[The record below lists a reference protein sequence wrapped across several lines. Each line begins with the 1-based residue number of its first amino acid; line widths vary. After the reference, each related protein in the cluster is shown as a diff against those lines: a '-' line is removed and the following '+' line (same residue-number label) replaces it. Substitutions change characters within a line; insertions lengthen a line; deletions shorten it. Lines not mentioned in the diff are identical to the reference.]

1 MAPLKLPAVKSK
13 AKGKAKQLHID
24 YATLD
29 SARASAPADW
39 SAEAWLEEGTRQ
51 EEQGERYQVGPKAA
65 RHLWNA
71 LTCYRLAATTREFA
85 FDARYNAARVS
96 HALGADHLNPPECLE
111 ALQAARHGYRQAL
124 AVASQEEGATAR
136 IDALYNLAQ
145 ADATLLAQLQAGIV
159 APTPDRTE
167 TEKELARE
175 AKELFSEVERLQRVE
190 LERYQNTSGG
200 GGGGGGGG
208 DDTVD
213 LSSDDG
219 PDQLEVEGGD
229 GAVETSVQVT
239 AIVTPRLVIDT
250 VLASI
255 SFDMQLSESSLA
267 DPETDSQLRQ
277 SAVDAFSRAM
287 ELRAVVA
294 AQEGEHEIA
303 DLDFELA
310 VHEIEIMTTWSSA
323 AAAAADVGPR
333 LDQLVATTAEGGP
346 LPSRQIDALSLLA
359 DYLVDEAFPPKT
371 SPSPDESNSLTTTA
385 TLERALTAY
394 QRAASLLSNRLSP
407 PKHIPA
413 LQLPSLLS
421 ANLASQAQVHL
432 VAHLVGLSSSGVS
445 LSHLDEAQRL
455 SIEAIAAAKPPVV
468 LSVASFSS
476 SSSTTANTASPS
488 SLPPVSAI
496 RPPGANDART
506 DWTTLAA
513 VRTGFFTLLRVRYYY
528 ACAAAE
534 SASSL
539 LLRDQLKARTW
550 GEWSALG
557 LAKGRDGGGG
567 ARNGDGLAALKRS
580 EVGWWLNEIDE
591 DAVAKVVGAEVTQ
604 AERAWWASLAP

>member
-13 AKGKAKQLHID
+13 AKGGKGKAKQLHID

-65 RHLWNA
+65 RHLLNA

-111 ALQAARHGYRQAL
+111 ALQAARKGYREAL
-124 AVASQEEGATAR
+124 AIAPPEEATAR

-145 ADATLLAQLQAGIV
+145 ADASLLAQLDAGIV
-159 APTPDRTE
+159 PPTPDRTE

-175 AKELFSEVERLQRVE
+175 AKELFSEVERLQRIE
-190 LERYQNTSGG
+190 LERHQNTS
-200 GGGGGGGG
+200 GG

-213 LSSDDG
+213 VSSDDG
-219 PDQLEVEGGD
+219 PDQLEVDGGD
-229 GAVETSVQVT
+229 GGVEASVQVT
-239 AIVTPRLVIDT
+239 AIVTPRLVLDT

-255 SFDMQLSESSLA
+255 SFDIQLSESSLA
-267 DPETDSQLRQ
+267 DPETDSHLRQ

-287 ELRAVVA
+287 HLRAVVA

-310 VHEIEIMTTWSSA
+310 VHQIEIMTTWSSSLA
-323 AAAAADVGPR
+323 AAEEVGPK
-333 LDQLVATTAEGGP
+333 LDQLVATTAEGGS

-359 DYLVDEAFPPKT
+359 DFLVDEAFPPKT
-371 SPSPDESNSLTTTA
+371 SAAQDESNTSTATA

-432 VAHLVGLSSSGVS
+432 VAHLLMLSSGVS
-445 LSHLDEAQRL
+445 SHLDEAQRL
-455 SIEAIAAAKPPVV
+455 SLEAIAAAKPPVV
-468 LSVASFSS
+468 LSVPTFSS
-476 SSSTTANTASPS
+476 SSPTAATTASP

-496 RPPGANDART
+496 RPSGGANDART

-513 VRTGFFTLLRVRYYY
+513 VRTGFFTLLRVRYY
-528 ACAAAE
+528 ACTVLASAE
-534 SASSL
+534 PASL
-539 LLRDQLKARTW
+539 LLRDQLKARAW

-557 LAKGRDGGGG
+557 LAQGRDGGGAG
-567 ARNGDGLAALKRS
+567 EDGLAALKRS
-580 EVGWWLNEIDE
+580 EVSWWLNEIGE
-591 DAVAKVVGAEVTQ
+591 DAVANVVGAEVTQ

>member
-13 AKGKAKQLHID
+13 VKGSKGKGKAKQLHID
-24 YATLD
+24 YATLA

-65 RHLWNA
+65 RHLLNA
-71 LTCYRLAATTREFA
+71 LTCYRLAAAAAATTEPEREFA

-111 ALQAARHGYRQAL
+111 ALQAARKGYREAL
-124 AVASQEEGATAR
+124 AVAPQEEATAR

-145 ADATLLAQLQAGIV
+145 ADASLLAQLQAGIV
-159 APTPDRTE
+159 PPTPDRTE

-175 AKELFSEVERLQRVE
+175 AKELFSEVERLQRIE
-190 LERYQNTSGG
+190 LERYQQNNGG
-200 GGGGGGGG
+200 
-208 DDTVD
+208 DTVD
-213 LSSDDG
+213 LSSDG
-219 PDQLEVEGGD
+219 PDQLEVEGD
-229 GAVETSVQVT
+229 GGVEASVQVT
-239 AIVTPRLVIDT
+239 AIVTPQLVIDT

-255 SFDMQLSESSLA
+255 SFDIQLSESTLLHG
-267 DPETDSQLRQ
+267 DPDTDSQLRQ

-287 ELRAVVA
+287 DLRAIVA

-310 VHEIEIMTTWSSA
+310 VHQIEIMTTWSSSA
-323 AAAAADVGPR
+323 AEGAGPR
-333 LDQLVATTAEGGP
+333 LDQLVATTADSLP
-346 LPSRQIDALSLLA
+346 LRQIDALSLLA
-359 DYLVDEAFPPKT
+359 DFLVDEAI
-371 SPSPDESNSLTTTA
+371 PSTTHDASNSTTTA

-432 VAHLVGLSSSGVS
+432 VAHLLLLLSSSGLSS
-445 LSHLDEAQRL
+445 LSRLDEAQKL

-468 LSVASFSS
+468 LSVPTFSS
-476 SSSTTANTASPS
+476 SSSSTGLLP
-488 SLPPVSAI
+488 SLPTVSAL
-496 RPPGANDART
+496 RPAGAGTTDVRT

-513 VRTGFFTLLRVRYYY
+513 VRTGFFTLLRVRYY
-528 ACAAAE
+528 ACAVL
-534 SASSL
+534 ASTEPEPASL
-539 LLRDQLKARTW
+539 LLRDQLRARAW

-557 LAKGRDGGGG
+557 LAQGRDGGG
-567 ARNGDGLAALKRS
+567 GDGLAALKRS
-580 EVGWWLNEIDE
+580 EVSWWLNETEE
-591 DAVAKVVGAEVTQ
+591 DAVANVAGAELAE

>member
-1 MAPLKLPAVKSK
+1 MPPSTRLALPLP
-13 AKGKAKQLHID
+13 Q
-24 YATLD
+24 T
-29 SARASAPADW
+29 
-39 SAEAWLEEGTRQ
+39 GTRQ

-65 RHLWNA
+65 RHLLNA
-71 LTCYRLAATTREFA
+71 LTCYRLAATEGTETRDFA

-96 HALGADHLNPPECLE
+96 HALGADHLSPPECLE
-111 ALQAARHGYRQAL
+111 ALQAARKGYREAL
-124 AVASQEEGATAR
+124 IIAPLEEATAR

-145 ADATLLAQLQAGIV
+145 ADASLLAQLQAGIV
-159 APTPDRTE
+159 PPTPDRTE

-175 AKELFSEVERLQRVE
+175 AKELFSEVERLQRIE
-190 LERYQNTSGG
+190 LERYQNTSGD
-200 GGGGGGGG
+200 

-213 LSSDDG
+213 VSSSDG
-219 PDQLEVEGGD
+219 PDQLETEGGD
-229 GAVETSVQVT
+229 GGVEASVQVT
-239 AIVTPRLVIDT
+239 ALVTPRLVLDT

-255 SFDMQLSESSLA
+255 SFDIQLSESSLA

-277 SAVDAFSRAM
+277 GAVDAFSRAM
-287 ELRAVVA
+287 HLRAVVA
-294 AQEGEHEIA
+294 AQEGDHEIA

-310 VHEIEIMTTWSSA
+310 VHQIEIMTTWSSSSA
-323 AAAAADVGPR
+323 AAEEVGLK
-333 LDQLVATTAEGGP
+333 LDELVATTADS

-359 DYLVDEAFPPKT
+359 DYLVDEAFPRKT
-371 SPSPDESNSLTTTA
+371 FAAQDESITSTATA

-432 VAHLVGLSSSGVS
+432 VAHLLLFSSGVS
-445 LSHLDEAQRL
+445 SHLDEAQRL
-455 SIEAIAAAKPPVV
+455 SLEAIAAAKPPVV
-468 LSVASFSS
+468 LSVPTFSS
-476 SSSTTANTASPS
+476 SSSPTAATTASP

-496 RPPGANDART
+496 RPSGGANDART

-513 VRTGFFTLLRVRYYY
+513 VRTGFFTLLRARYY
-528 ACAAAE
+528 ACTALASAAE
-534 SASSL
+534 PNSAS
-539 LLRDQLKARTW
+539 LRDQLKACLW

-567 ARNGDGLAALKRS
+567 GDGDGLAALKRS
-580 EVGWWLNEIDE
+580 EVSWWLNEIGE
-591 DAVAKVVGAEVTQ
+591 DAVANVVGAEVTQ

>member
-111 ALQAARHGYRQAL
+111 ALQAARNGYRQAL
-124 AVASQEEGATAR
+124 AIAPPEEATAR

-190 LERYQNTSGG
+190 LDRYQNK
-200 GGGGGGGG
+200 G

-213 LSSDDG
+213 LSSDG

-310 VHEIEIMTTWSSA
+310 VHEVEIMTTWSSA

-371 SPSPDESNSLTTTA
+371 SPTPDESNSLTTTA

-432 VAHLVGLSSSGVS
+432 IAHLVGLSSSGVS
-445 LSHLDEAQRL
+445 FSHLDEAQRL
-455 SIEAIAAAKPPVV
+455 SIEAIAAAKPTVV
-468 LSVASFSS
+468 LSVPSFSS
-476 SSSTTANTASPS
+476 SSSTAANTASPS

-528 ACAAAE
+528 ACATAE
-534 SASSL
+534 SPSSL
-539 LLRDQLKARTW
+539 LLRDQLKARAW

-580 EVGWWLNEIDE
+580 EVSWWLNEIDE

>member
-13 AKGKAKQLHID
+13 SKGKAKQLHID

-111 ALQAARHGYRQAL
+111 ALQAARNGYRQAL
-124 AVASQEEGATAR
+124 AIAPPEEATAR

-190 LERYQNTSGG
+190 LDRYQNK
-200 GGGGGGGG
+200 G

-213 LSSDDG
+213 LSSDG

-371 SPSPDESNSLTTTA
+371 SPTPDESNSLTTTA

-432 VAHLVGLSSSGVS
+432 IAHLVGLSSSGVS
-445 LSHLDEAQRL
+445 FSHLDEAQRL
-455 SIEAIAAAKPPVV
+455 SIEAIAAAKPTVV
-468 LSVASFSS
+468 LSVPSFSS
-476 SSSTTANTASPS
+476 SSSTAANTASPS

-528 ACAAAE
+528 ACATAE
-534 SASSL
+534 SPSSL
-539 LLRDQLKARTW
+539 LLRDQLKARAW

-580 EVGWWLNEIDE
+580 EVSWWLNEIDE

>member
-111 ALQAARHGYRQAL
+111 ALQAARNGYRQAL
-124 AVASQEEGATAR
+124 AIAPPEEATAR

-190 LERYQNTSGG
+190 LDRYQNK
-200 GGGGGGGG
+200 G

-213 LSSDDG
+213 LSSDG

-371 SPSPDESNSLTTTA
+371 SPTPDESNSLTTTA

-432 VAHLVGLSSSGVS
+432 IAHLVGLSSSGVS
-445 LSHLDEAQRL
+445 FSHLDEAQRL
-455 SIEAIAAAKPPVV
+455 SIEAIAAAKPTVV
-468 LSVASFSS
+468 LSVPSFSS
-476 SSSTTANTASPS
+476 SSSTAANTASPS

-528 ACAAAE
+528 ACATAE
-534 SASSL
+534 SPSSL
-539 LLRDQLKARTW
+539 LLRDQLKARAW

-580 EVGWWLNEIDE
+580 EVSWWLNEIDE